1 MEGTSQ
7 YMSASLF
14 AREEMWVSHPRPGAD
29 YDTSSRADTSPNRLT

>member
-14 AREEMWVSHPRPGAD
+14 SKEEVRVSQPHPRED
-29 YDTSSRADTSPNRLT
+29 YDTSSRADTSPNCLT